1 MLDHR
6 LQTINKP
13 SRSDEMI
20 EPEQQLRV
28 AHEVGAYFESIKPKR
43 PTKPSRSEPD
53 PCASLTCDQAQFDP
67 IHELKR
73 LNDLKSESQNVL
85 STEGGVGVV
94 QEEFVETE
102 YYRQLEIIDKQH
114 HTTGTGFIKI
124 ERGNEKGQNNEPR
137 RLFARGGTFAGN
149 GIKSNPATNDW
160 TPSSEGF
167 DQHQYVS
174 TKPSRSG

>member
-6 LQTINKP
+6 LPIINKP

-20 EPEQQLRV
+20 EPEQQLRL

-53 PCASLTCDQAQFDP
+53 PDASLTRDQAYSEP
-67 IHELKR
+67 IPELQR
-73 LNDLKSESQNVL
+73 LNDLKSQSQVVL
-85 STEGGVGVV
+85 SMDEGVGVV

-102 YYRQLEIIDKQH
+102 YYRQLETVDKQH

-124 ERGNEKGQNNEPR
+124 ERGNEKGQNNELQ
-137 RLFARGGTFAGN
+137 RLSAHGGTFAGN

-160 TPSSEGF
+160 TPSSDGD
-167 DQHQYVS
+167 DQYRCVS
-174 TKPSRSG
+174 DKPSRSG